1 MKSFLTCIRNLS
13 VKLVIQLTFLTREVI
28 SLYFY
33 TQSCFCVKDHKD
45 LNVRIRQHPEYKGL
59 KKYTS
64 QTADYN
70 ALLVGHEMN
79 LVLFTE
85 K

>member
-1 MKSFLTCIRNLS
+1 M
-13 VKLVIQLTFLTREVI
+13 EVI

-33 TQSCFCVKDHKD
+33 TQSCFCVKDHKE
-45 LNVRIRQHPEYKGL
+45 LNVRIRHHPEYKGL

-64 QTADYN
+64 QTADHN
-70 ALLVGHEMN
+70 TSVGLEMN
-79 LVLFTE
+79 YFTE